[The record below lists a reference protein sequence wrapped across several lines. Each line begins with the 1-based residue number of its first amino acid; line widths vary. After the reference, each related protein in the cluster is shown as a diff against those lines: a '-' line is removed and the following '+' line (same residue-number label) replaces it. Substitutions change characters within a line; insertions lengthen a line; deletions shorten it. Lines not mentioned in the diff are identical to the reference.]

1 MTSRKPST
9 IRQMAKRVAGRK
21 AVTRTTTAAGGS
33 LRHKRAATS
42 KQSAM
47 IGKAKNAPSSVGQ
60 TPTSSEAAASYGVRP
75 TSKLGIIIAQL
86 QQKGG
91 TTIEAMCVATGWQ
104 SHSVRGA
111 LSGTIKKKL
120 GLDVQ
125 SETTDGIRHY
135 RIVD

>member
-1 MTSRKPST
+1 MTGKKPAT
-9 IRQMAKRVAGRK
+9 KPKG
-21 AVTRTTTAAGGS
+21 T
-33 LRHKRAATS
+33 KRA
-42 KQSAM
+42 
-47 IGKAKNAPSSVGQ
+47 IGKARAARASSAAVGSPKRSTGRGPSAS
-60 TPTSSEAAASYGVRP
+60 AAKLKGTLGGSWQNHPSTGKIDHHGVRP
-75 TSKLGIIIAQL
+75 TSKLGIIISQL

-91 TTIEAMCVATGWQ
+91 ATIEAMSKATGWQ
-104 SHSVRGA
+104 SHSARGA